1 MYVNDQ
7 IIRCPRLDYSLVQIT
22 ALVTDS
28 PFTILQPRLRL
39 FALSS
44 TLVSRLVLEGY
55 ISFISNILKYISLG
69 QLHPYITYVSQEIDR
84 DRKISKCDDAS
95 WGQIGAYTLH
105 LALATPRL
113 SCCEEAWIFERKAQ
127 IVLNAPST
135 YLPANCCNYMSEPR
149 QELTDLLRIV
159 ENHKCCRVN
168 V

>member
-95 WGQIGAYTLH
+95 WG
-105 LALATPRL
+105 
-113 SCCEEAWIFERKAQ
+113 
-127 IVLNAPST
+127 
-135 YLPANCCNYMSEPR
+135 
-149 QELTDLLRIV
+149 
-159 ENHKCCRVN
+159 
-168 V
+168 